1 MIFGSKNISSIKKEL
16 SSLGHRYMIPVFF
29 GLMILLTACENDM
42 KAIKEI
48 SAREVSKP
56 ISTTTGLD
64 VIFSDSAVVKF
75 HLSAPV
81 LLDYM
86 EKHFREMPKGVKIVS
101 YDGKTHKEAGQ
112 IVADYAI
119 QREGDNII
127 ELRHNVVATN
137 AKGETFR
144 SDELIWDQVKKEF
157 YSNKPVD
164 VTFASGTHLLGTNF
178 KSDESMS
185 HWTMGNTNGQIPVDQ
200 NFAQ

>member
-1 MIFGSKNISSIKKEL
+1 
-16 SSLGHRYMIPVFF
+16 MIPVFF

-101 YDGKTHKEAGQ
+101 YDKQTQQEAGQ
-112 IVADYAI
+112 IVSDYAI
-119 QREGDNII
+119 QRESDNVI

-137 AKGETFR
+137 AKGDTFR
-144 SDELIWDQVKKEF
+144 SDELIWDQQKREF

-164 VTFASGTHLLGTNF
+164 VTMSTGTHLLGTNF

-185 HWTMGNTNGQIPVDQ
+185 HWTMGNSNGPINVGS
-200 NFAQ
+200 NFSP